1 MSNLL
6 ARIAVIAPEGLII
19 LVQFAV
25 DVCAHR
31 MEAQIKVGSIQSWI
45 STSDNVQ
52 RNTITMLHS
61 DDKQFQ
67 VQNTQWRVQGAYSA
81 GGRQQPDS
89 MGVRSAI
96 MYSFRVWI
104 K

>member
-1 MSNLL
+1 MNSLL

-19 LVQFAV
+19 FVQFAV

-52 RNTITMLHS
+52 RKYRN
-61 DDKQFQ
+61 
-67 VQNTQWRVQGAYSA
+67 
-81 GGRQQPDS
+81 
-89 MGVRSAI
+89 
-96 MYSFRVWI
+96 
-104 K
+104 